1 MQVSVET
8 TSAVER
14 RMTIGI
20 PSEDVEPKIQSRL
33 KSMARKTKVNGFR
46 PGKVPVRV
54 IEQKYGNG
62 VRQEVLGEILQ
73 SSFSDALAQENLNL
87 VGEPIFD
94 LNSDIKNIEQGLSY
108 TVTFEVYPEI
118 TTLHVDGLTIEKPVT
133 EITDA
138 DVDTMLHRLR
148 QQRQTFV
155 PVDQT
160 ATLGDRV
167 IFDFVATIN
176 GLPFK
181 GNEVKEASLVLGK
194 NDFFI
199 PHFEE
204 KLEGVKT
211 GDSREFDLS
220 FPDNYSNTEMA
231 GQTVHFLV
239 HLLAVKTIQLPEMD
253 ADFVKSF
260 GVPNGRLE
268 TLRTETRHNMERE
281 LEYVTE
287 IKVKQQILE
296 ALLKANPLSVPSS
309 LVEQE
314 TQQLLKTRQR
324 EFQNTNLQADLFKD
338 EALNRVKLGFLIGEL
353 VLRHKFQ
360 VQPDQV
366 RQMVER
372 IALAYEDPESV
383 VNEYYADEQRIKE
396 VESIVLE
403 NKIVAWLLE
412 RAQITFVST
421 DFYSQVMGQNQT
433 IGQVANQ

>member
-108 TVTFEVYPEI
+108 TVTFEIYPEI

-133 EITDA
+133 EITEA
-138 DVDTMLHRLR
+138 DVETMLSRLR

-155 PVDQT
+155 PIFHT
-160 ATLGDRV
+160 ATLGDRI
-167 IFDFVATIN
+167 IFDFVATIK

-181 GNEVKEASLVLGK
+181 GNEVKEASLELGK
-194 NDFFI
+194 NDFI
-199 PHFEE
+199 ISGFEE

-211 GDSREFDLS
+211 GETRQFELT

-231 GQTVHFLV
+231 GQTVHFMV
-239 HLLAVKTIQLPEMD
+239 QVSAVKTIQLPEMD
-253 ADFVKSF
+253 AEFVKSF

-324 EFQNTNLQADLFKD
+324 EFQNTNLQADLFKE
-338 EALNRVKLGFLIGEL
+338 EARNRVKLGFLIGEL
-353 VLRHKFQ
+353 VLRHQFQ
-360 VQPDQV
+360 VQPEQV

-372 IALAYEDPESV
+372 IALAYEDTESV
-383 VNEYYADEQRIKE
+383 VNEYYADEQRLKE

-403 NKIVAWLLE
+403 NKIVSWLLE

-421 DFYSQVMGQNQT
+421 DFYSIVMGQNQT

>member
-20 PSEDVEPKIQSRL
+20 PPEDVEPKIQSRL
-33 KSMARKTKVNGFR
+33 KSMAHKTKVNGFR

-54 IEQKYGNG
+54 IEQKYGHS

-133 EITDA
+133 EITEA
-138 DVDTMLHRLR
+138 DVETMLHRLR

-155 PVDQT
+155 PIEQI
-160 ATLGDRV
+160 ATIGDRI
-167 IFDFVATIN
+167 IFDFVATIKDI
-176 GLPFK
+176 PFK
-181 GNEVKEASLVLGK
+181 DVKEASLVLGK
-194 NDFFI
+194 DDFFI
-199 PHFEE
+199 PGFDE

-211 GDSREFDLS
+211 GDSREFDLI
-220 FPDNYSNTEMA
+220 FPDNYSNTEMV
-231 GQTVHFLV
+231 GQTVHFIV
-239 HLLAVKTIQLPEMD
+239 HVSVVKTIQLPEMD
-253 ADFVKSF
+253 AEFVKSF
-260 GVPNGRLE
+260 GVPNGSLE

-324 EFQNTNLQADLFKD
+324 EFKNTNLQADLFKD
-338 EALNRVKLGFLIGEL
+338 EARNRVKLGFLIGEL
-353 VLRHKFQ
+353 VLRHQFQ
-360 VQPDQV
+360 VQPEQV

-403 NKIVAWLLE
+403 NKIVTWLLE
-412 RAQITFVST
+412 RAQITDMPT

-433 IGQVANQ
+433 IGQND

>member
-1 MQVSVET
+1 M
-8 TSAVER
+8 
-14 RMTIGI
+14 
-20 PSEDVEPKIQSRL
+20 
-33 KSMARKTKVNGFR
+33 
-46 PGKVPVRV
+46 V
-54 IEQKYGNG
+54 I
-62 VRQEVLGEILQ
+62 
-73 SSFSDALAQENLNL
+73 SDALAQENLNL

-155 PVDQT
+155 LVDQT

-181 GNEVKEASLVLGK
+181 GHEVKEASLELGK
-194 NDFFI
+194 KDFFI
-199 PHFEE
+199 GGFEE
-204 KLEGVKT
+204 KLESVKT
-211 GDSREFDLS
+211 GDSREFDLT

-239 HLLAVKTIQLPEMD
+239 DILAVKTIQLPEMD

-268 TLRTETRHNMERE
+268 TLRSETRHNMVRE

-338 EALNRVKLGFLIGEL
+338 EARNRVKLGFLIGEL

-360 VQPDQV
+360 VQPEQT

-372 IALAYEDPESV
+372 IALAYEDSESV

-403 NKIVAWLLE
+403 NKIVTWLLE
-412 RAQITFVST
+412 RAQITEKPT
-421 DFYSQVMGQNQT
+421 DFYSIVMGQNQT
-433 IGQVANQ
+433 IGQIANQ

>member
-94 LNSDIKNIEQGLSY
+94 LNSEIKNIEQGLSY

-118 TTLHVDGLTIEKPVT
+118 TTLHVDGLTIEKLVT
-133 EITDA
+133 EITEA
-138 DVDTMLHRLR
+138 DVETMLHRLR

-155 PVDQT
+155 PIEQT
-160 ATLGDRV
+160 ATIGDRV
-167 IFDFVATIN
+167 IFDFVATIK

-181 GNEVKEASLVLGK
+181 DNDVKEASLVLGK

-199 PHFEE
+199 PGFEE

-211 GDSREFDLS
+211 GDSREFDLI
-220 FPDNYSNTEMA
+220 FLDNYSNTEMA
-231 GQTVHFLV
+231 GQTVHFMV
-239 HLLAVKTIQLPEMD
+239 HVSVVKTIQLPEMD
-253 ADFVKSF
+253 AEFVKSF

-338 EALNRVKLGFLIGEL
+338 EARNRVKLGFLIGEL
-353 VLRHKFQ
+353 VLRHQFQ

-372 IALAYEDPESV
+372 IALAYEYPESV
-383 VNEYYADEQRIKE
+383 VNEYYADEQRLKE

-421 DFYSQVMGQNQT
+421 DFYSIVMGQNQT

>member
-108 TVTFEVYPEI
+108 TVTFEIYPEI

-133 EITDA
+133 EITEA
-138 DVDTMLHRLR
+138 DVETMLYRLR

-155 PVDQT
+155 PIFHT
-160 ATLGDRV
+160 ATLGDRI
-167 IFDFVATIN
+167 IFDFVATIK

-181 GNEVKEASLVLGK
+181 GNEVKEASLELGK
-194 NDFFI
+194 NDFI
-199 PHFEE
+199 ISGFEE

-211 GDSREFDLS
+211 GETRQFELT

-231 GQTVHFLV
+231 GQTVHFMV
-239 HLLAVKTIQLPEMD
+239 QVSAVKTIQLPEMD
-253 ADFVKSF
+253 AEFVKSF

-324 EFQNTNLQADLFKD
+324 EFQNTNLQADLFKE
-338 EALNRVKLGFLIGEL
+338 EARNRVKLGFLIGEL
-353 VLRHKFQ
+353 VLRHQFQ
-360 VQPDQV
+360 VQPEQV

-372 IALAYEDPESV
+372 IALAYEDTESV
-383 VNEYYADEQRIKE
+383 VNEYYADEQRLKE

-403 NKIVAWLLE
+403 NKIVSWLLE

-421 DFYSQVMGQNQT
+421 DFYSIVMGQNQT

>member
-133 EITDA
+133 EITEA
-138 DVDTMLHRLR
+138 DVETMLYRLR

-155 PVDQT
+155 QIDQT
-160 ATLGDRV
+160 ATLGDRI
-167 IFDFVATIN
+167 IFDFVATIK

-181 GNEVKEASLVLGK
+181 GNEVKEASLELGK
-194 NDFFI
+194 KDFII
-199 PHFEE
+199 PGFEE

-211 GDSREFDLS
+211 GETREFELTFS
-220 FPDNYSNTEMA
+220 DNYSNTEMA
-231 GQTVHFLV
+231 GQTVHFMV
-239 HLLAVKTIQLPEMD
+239 QVSAVKTIQLPEMD
-253 ADFVKSF
+253 AEFVKSF
-260 GVPNGRLE
+260 GVPNGHLD

-324 EFQNTNLQADLFKD
+324 EFQNTNLQADLFKE
-338 EALNRVKLGFLIGEL
+338 EARNRVKLGFLIGEL
-353 VLRHKFQ
+353 VLRHQFQ
-360 VQPDQV
+360 VKPEQV

-383 VNEYYADEQRIKE
+383 VNEYYADEQRLKE

-412 RAQITFVST
+412 RAQMTFVST
-421 DFYSQVMGQNQT
+421 DFYSIVMGQNQT
-433 IGQVANQ
+433 IGQVAN